1 MIRMFIDGPLVGD
14 VRTDFPA
21 SLGPTIRIPVPRRT
35 TWCDCD
41 EYDIVQDDGPEIV
54 TYTAISTGER
64 VAVMSCKATDD
75 QAIVLAL
82 KGWVQSNLSAEVW
95 ERHCRDRRA
104 FT

>member
-14 VRTDFPA
+14 VRTDFPE
-21 SLGPTIRIPVPRRT
+21 SLGATVRVTIPRRT

-41 EYDIVQDDGPEIV
+41 DYVLAQDDGPEIV
-54 TYTAISTGER
+54 EYTSISNGRR
-64 VAVMSCKATDD
+64 VAIMSCKSDND
-75 QAIVLAL
+75 EAIVRAL
-82 KGWVQSNLSAEVW
+82 KGWVKSNLSAEVW